1 MRIAYQRAAADD
13 LAVLHRKQARDVAAL
28 DLMDPGRQH
37 LWLADV
43 ARQEQQVM
51 RRQRLREV
59 EHRYLVRPRHQ
70 AEFDVAG
77 IQLGVAR
84 IGTCFTHV
92 DLPPNQESS
101 FGHSRLIALAPATR
115 LTSPPLRIPSS
126 L

>member
-1 MRIAYQRAAADD
+1 MRRPGMRVAHQRPAADNV
-13 LAVLHRKQARDVAAL
+13 AVLHRKQARDVAAL
-28 DLMDPGRQH
+28 DLVNPGRQY
-37 LWLADV
+37 LGLADV
-43 ARQEQQVM
+43 ARQEQQVV
-51 RRQRLREV
+51 RRQRLREL
-59 EHRYLVRPRHQ
+59 EHRQLVRPRHQ

-115 LTSPPLRIPSS
+115 LT
-126 L
+126 